1 MLLTNDSCGSL
12 IFASRC
18 LLAAAFVLIADAG
31 AQTLVPIAN
40 SSFELPTHATDQ
52 PGARPS
58 IESWQFAQAGVIAA
72 NSLSTRP
79 KGGEGTQFGYLVA
92 SAGGQIFQDL
102 SSGLAPQSEHVFR
115 IKLGVRGDARPDPGA
130 SVNLRIQT
138 LDAANRPLAN
148 LAIRTLFVERDKLTA
163 DALAPFEVAF
173 STREIAPQGKI
184 RLLVDVNT
192 PSTKT
197 DTMWLLDDAVLE
209 ITPLAPLVKST
220 IATPVSAAPSKY
232 SYSRDISPIL
242 SENCFPCHGPDREAR
257 EANLRLDIR
266 ESAVA
271 PNKYGDAAI
280 VPGDP
285 EASIVLERMLS
296 DDEDEI
302 MPPPES
308 HKLLSKEQI
317 GMIRQWI
324 KDGAGY
330 EGHWSFQPVTRQPL
344 PEVRKKDWIRQP
356 LDTFVLAKLEAN
368 GISPAPEAD
377 RRTLARRVSFDL
389 TGLAPTPE
397 MLDAFLAD
405 TAPDAYE
412 KYVDRL
418 LAMPQWGEQRGRYWL
433 DAARYA
439 DTHGIHFDN
448 YREIWGYRDW
458 VINAYNRNMPF
469 DRFTTEQLAGDL
481 MPDSNEEALIA
492 TGFNRCNISTNEGG
506 VIEEE
511 YKVLYSIDRTATMS
525 TIWLGLTTACAAC
538 HDHKFDP
545 ISTGDFYS
553 LAAFFN
559 NSTTPVMDRN
569 MKDPPPTAPI
579 LTSEDRKRSQVIDGE
594 IAAAD
599 TALKGFLAA
608 AQGRLAA
615 RQAEIEA
622 ELGKASAPSPGQV
635 YQAALAGPAGAA
647 IGAKVDQL
655 EFVSAGQTRTGPA
668 VPAPAVIQGPAGT
681 RGLRLAEPGLPLP
694 EIPAL
699 DAALPFSLG
708 LWVYLD
714 NPGQAGS
721 LLARMD
727 DTKSHVGFDLWM
739 QNGMLGTHF
748 VQSWPGSAIKVVS
761 EGKLEAKRWHH
772 VMLSYDGSSKVAGV
786 KLYLDGVEPKLRAE
800 NDNLRGP
807 IGTAVPLRLGRRE
820 TSDALQ
826 GLAVADLRY
835 FDRVIGS
842 AEAKT
847 LATLAL
853 LPSILSQPLA
863 ERGEEERQFLFD
875 TYLARFEHEAHQA
888 ALDRIA
894 ALKTEKEA
902 IRARTQNSLVFKEAD
917 TLPISYVLNRGEY
930 DQRLDLVPAKTPEA
944 LPPMAGDLPRNRLG
958 LAKWL
963 LADDNPLTTRVTVNR
978 FWLELFGRGLVN
990 TPSDFGLTGQTPS
1003 HPELLDWLA
1012 VELREKGWDT
1022 KAFYRMLVTSATY
1035 RQDAGIDAQRL
1046 QKDPA
1051 NVLLSRG
1058 PRFRMDGEMIRD
1070 HALAVSGLLSP
1081 KLGGPSVK
1089 PYQPDGVWEGVA
1101 MNESNTRN
1109 YERDKGESLYR
1120 RSLYTFWKRSAPPA
1134 SMEVFNAPN
1143 RQTCTIQRERGN
1155 TPIQALATLNDPQLV
1170 ESARNL
1176 AQRVLLGVPA
1186 GDEAARLNAMA
1197 VKIISRPL
1205 RDTEIT
1211 VLKNS
1216 LLEMQANYSAEPAEA
1231 TALITLGESVPDPAL
1246 PPSEVAAWTMIAN
1259 QLLNL
1264 DETLTK

>member
-1 MLLTNDSCGSL
+1 MYLSNSL
-12 IFASRC
+12 PS
-18 LLAAAFVLIADAG
+18 LLAAARHLPLTILWISTVG
-31 AQTLVPIAN
+31 AQTAAPLAN
-40 SSFELPTHATDQ
+40 PSFELPARTTDQ

-72 NSLSTRP
+72 DGLSPAP
-79 KGGEGTQFGYLVA
+79 KGGEGTQFGYLAAV
-92 SAGGQIFQDL
+92 AGGQVFQDL
-102 SSGLAPQSEHVFR
+102 PGGLTPRSEYVFR
-115 IKLGVRGDARPDPGA
+115 LNLGVRGDAQPDSGS

-138 LDAANRPLAN
+138 LDANNSPTAN
-148 LAIRTLFVERDKLTA
+148 LAIRTIFVERDKLSA
-163 DALAPFEVAF
+163 DTLTPFEVAF
-173 STREIAPQGKI
+173 TTDEIAPPGKV

-192 PSTKT
+192 PSAKP
-197 DTMWLLDDAVLE
+197 DGVWLMDAAIWEV
-209 ITPLAPLVKST
+209 TPLAPPVKAA
-220 IATPVSAAPSKY
+220 IATPVSTAPSKY

-257 EANLRLDIR
+257 EAKLRLDIR
-266 ESAVA
+266 DSAVA

-308 HKLLSKEQI
+308 HKLLTKEQI

-324 KDGAGY
+324 QDGAVY
-330 EGHWSFQPVTRQPL
+330 ESHWSFQPVVRHPL
-344 PEVRKKDWIRQP
+344 PEVSKKNWVRQP
-356 LDTFVLAKLEAN
+356 LDAFVLAKLEAN
-368 GISPAPEAD
+368 GLDPAPEAD
-377 RRTLARRVSFDL
+377 RRTLARRVSLDL

-458 VINAYNRNMPF
+458 VINAYNRNLPF

-481 MPDSNEEALIA
+481 MPDSNEESLIA
-492 TGFNRCNISTNEGG
+492 TGYNRCNISTNEGG
-506 VIEEE
+506 IIQEE

-545 ISTGDFYS
+545 IPTGDFYS

-559 NSTTPVMDRN
+559 NSTTPVMDGN
-569 MKDPPPTAPI
+569 AKDPEPTT
-579 LTSEDRKRSQVIDGE
+579 LLLVGDDRTRWQSIESE
-594 IAAAD
+594 IAAAE
-599 TALKGFLAA
+599 TALKDFLAA
-608 AQGRLAA
+608 AQGHLAA
-615 RQAEIEA
+615 RQGEIEA
-622 ELGKASAPSPGQV
+622 TLQKGTLNSTGLV
-635 YQAALAGPAGAA
+635 YQAGLAGPADAA
-647 IGAKVDQL
+647 IGGKVDQL
-655 EFVSAGQTRTGPA
+655 EVIAGSQQLPAAA
-668 VPAPAVIQGPAGT
+668 VPAPTIVEGPAGT
-681 RGLRLAEPGLPLP
+681 RGLRLAEPGLALP
-694 EIPAL
+694 EFPAL
-699 DAALPFSLG
+699 DTHSPFSVG
-708 LWVYLD
+708 LWVNLD
-714 NPGQAGS
+714 SVQQTGS
-721 LLARMD
+721 LLARLD
-727 DTKSHVGFDLWM
+727 DTNGFVGFDLWM
-739 QNGMLGTHF
+739 QGGMIGTHL
-748 VQSWPGSAIKVVS
+748 VRSWADDAIKVVS
-761 EGKLEAKRWHH
+761 EGRIADKAWHH
-772 VMLSYDGSSKVAGV
+772 VMLSYDGSSKAAGV
-786 KLYLDGVEPKLRAE
+786 KLYIDGVEQRVRVEA
-800 NDNLRGP
+800 DNLRSP
-807 IGTAVPLRLGRRE
+807 IRTEVPFRLGRRE
-820 TSDALQ
+820 SRDAIG
-826 GLAVADLRY
+826 GLSVAGLRY
-835 FDRVIGS
+835 FDRAIGGD
-842 AEAKT
+842 EVNV
-847 LATLAL
+847 LATDAL
-853 LPSILSQPLA
+853 LPRILTRPAA
-863 ERGEEERQFLFD
+863 ERSDAERQFLFD
-875 TYLARFEHEAHQA
+875 AYLARFEHEAHQA
-888 ALDRIA
+888 ALNRIA
-894 ALKTEKEA
+894 ALKAEKEA
-902 IRARTQNSLVFKEAD
+902 IRVRTPKTLVFKEAD
-917 TLPISYVLNRGEY
+917 TLPVSYVLNRGEY

-1003 HPELLDWLA
+1003 HPELLDWIA
-1012 VELREKGWDT
+1012 VEFREKSWDI

-1035 RQDAGIDAQRL
+1035 RQDAGVDALRIE
-1046 QKDPA
+1046 KDPA
-1051 NVLLSRG
+1051 NILLSRG

-1081 KLGGPSVK
+1081 KLCGPSVK

-1109 YERDKGESLYR
+1109 YQRDKGESLYR

-1170 ESARNL
+1170 EAARNL

-1186 GDEAARLNAMA
+1186 GDEATRLNAMA

-1205 RDTEIT
+1205 RDIELT
-1211 VLKNS
+1211 VLKES
-1216 LLEMQANYSAEPAEA
+1216 LTEMRANYTAAPTEA
-1231 TALITLGESVPDPAL
+1231 TALLTLGESVPDSTL